1 MTPDH
6 LNLLPGETVQDSIEM
21 FKHFANFRIAILW
34 YFGPNGGLAF
44 QRLRPRNNSTGQR
57 LGIAG
62 AAPGQIIA
70 DGLQLVGR
78 RLGPG
83 DAHVGS
89 PSRRR
94 TSSTGTKRPAR
105 QSARPTSIDW
115 RT

>member
-83 DAHVGS
+83 DAHVVAPAVAGPPRREPSDRPGS
-89 PSRRR
+89 PPDPLQ
-94 TSSTGTKRPAR
+94 STG
-105 QSARPTSIDW
+105 
-115 RT
+115 